1 VKATIIDIVLK
12 TAGIEKEEFFPD
24 GLFAKKALTR
34 AFNNTHLLS
43 RIVRPI
49 RSIESWPQIQWFE
62 NYGKFVVEQLKM
74 DSVLSHHTYSGTA
87 KIHSTKEDWKLD
99 VKWTINQR
107 DDGQKI
113 LSADTKDASNHRTH
127 FDYNI
132 KRDILYSFTEQ
143 GGVR

>member
-12 TAGIEKEEFFPD
+12 AAGIGKEEFFPD

-49 RSIESWPQIQWFE
+49 RSIESWFE

-74 DSVLSHHTYSGTA
+74 DSVLSHTYSGTA

-99 VKWTINQR
+99 VKWTISQR
-107 DDGQKI
+107 DDGRKI
-113 LSADTKDASNHRTH
+113 LSADTKDALKRRTR

-132 KRDILYSFTEQ
+132 MSNILYSFTEQ